1 MSDPGDHP
9 VPVWTEPVPVAD
21 AGPGDATITWRLPS
35 PLLLR
40 VRRIEV
46 ALVTVPVAIAG
57 GVAGALVSAGLA
69 IGIAVAV
76 VVAGVLAERFL
87 ARRVAAWGYAER
99 QDDLMVRRGVLV
111 RHQSVIP
118 YGRMQFIDVT
128 AGPLE
133 RSVGLATLRMHTAA
147 AASDA
152 RIPGLEQAVAA
163 ALRDQLTALGEAQAA
178 GL

>member
-1 MSDPGDHP
+1 MTDRGDHP
-9 VPVWTEPVPVAD
+9 VPRSEPVTATG
-21 AGPGDATITWRLPS
+21 AGQDDATVTWRRPS

-46 ALVTVPVAIAG
+46 ALAAVPLAIAG
-57 GVAGALVSAGLA
+57 GVAGAVASAALG
-69 IGIAVAV
+69 IGIAAAV
-76 VVAGVLAERFL
+76 VAAGLIGERFL
-87 ARRVAAWGYAER
+87 ARRVATWGYAER
-99 QDDLMVRRGVLV
+99 KDDLMVRRGVLV
-111 RHQSVIP
+111 RRQSVIP

-133 RSVGLATLRMHTAA
+133 RSLGLATLRMHTAA

-152 RIPGLEQAVAA
+152 RIPGLEQSAA
-163 ALRDQLTALGEAQAA
+163 ELLRDQLAALGEAQAA

>member
-9 VPVWTEPVPVAD
+9 VPISTELVAD
-21 AGPGDATITWRLPS
+21 TGLGDATITWRRPS

-46 ALVTVPVAIAG
+46 TVAAVPVAIAG
-57 GVAGALVSAGLA
+57 GLAGAVVSTALAVGLA
-69 IGIAVAV
+69 AAV
-76 VVAGVLAERFL
+76 VVAGALGERFL

-99 QDDLMVRRGVLV
+99 QDDLMVRRGVLI

-133 RSVGLATLRMHTAA
+133 RSQGLATLRMHTAA

-152 RIPGLEQAVAA
+152 RIPGLERAVAA
-163 ALRDQLTALGEAQAA
+163 ALRDQLTALGEARAA